1 MTLILTVSNHAA
13 INAAKA
19 LVDRNVIGFK
29 LGMSRSAF
37 DIAVTIEPPEL
48 PEDMDINPMT
58 EEFGWLIPPARLL
71 SPAEQ
76 AINAQQTMLGKLL
89 VDCRKRIA

>member
-1 MTLILTVSNHAA
+1 MTVILTVNNHAA
-13 INAAKA
+13 VNVAKA
-19 LVDRNVIGFK
+19 LDRNVIGFK

-37 DIAVTIEPPEL
+37 DIAVTIEPSEL
-48 PEDMDINPMT
+48 PEDTDINPMT
-58 EEFGWLIPPARLL
+58 EEFGWLTPPARLL

-76 AINAQQTMLGKLL
+76 AIIAQQTMLGKLL